1 MTATMYQLPTPS
13 VRDRVSA
20 EEWAARVELACA
32 YRIAGHHG
40 WNHMVFNHISY
51 KIPGSKNEFLLN
63 PYGLLYREITASSLV
78 KINLDGDILDDSP
91 HDIIEAGWVIHSA
104 IHAARPDVKCII
116 HTHTTAGVAVGVQK
130 EGLLP
135 VNMAAIYFY
144 NRIGYH
150 DYEGPS
156 INLEERERLAEHLGQ
171 HDALILRNHGLI
183 SCGDSIGKAMF
194 RHYQLESACAVQVA
208 ALAGGRELHFPPP
221 EMCEAASRSSN
232 RPKPID
238 KVWAAYRRMADDLYP
253 GYDA

>member
-13 VRDRVSA
+13 VRDRVSP

-51 KIPGSKNEFLLN
+51 KILGSKNEFLLN

-116 HTHTTAGVAVGVQK
+116 HTHTKAGVAVGVQE

-156 INLEERERLAEHLGQ
+156 INLEERERLADHLGQ
-171 HDALILRNHGLI
+171 HNALILRNHGLI
-183 SCGDSIGKAMF
+183 SCGDSIGMAMF
-194 RHYQLESACAVQVA
+194 RHYQLESACEVQVA
-208 ALAGGRELHFPPP
+208 ALSSGRKLHFPTP
-221 EMCEAASRSSN
+221 EVCEAASRSSN
-232 RPKPID
+232 RPKQID
-238 KVWAAYRRMADDLYP
+238 KVWDAYRRMADDLYP